1 MEQILDSKEI
11 ALKVSNVSFSY
22 KKGTKAISCL
32 NLEVRK
38 GSFTTLLGESGCG
51 KTTILKLISGF
62 LQPDSGTIEIDG
74 VNQNRIEP
82 DKRKIAFVFQNYA
95 LFPHLTVKQ
104 NILYGVKNKKNENN
118 YNIFEDTVKS
128 LNLDNLLNR
137 YPHELSGGQQ
147 QRVALARSLV
157 LNPKILL
164 MDEPLSSL
172 DTKLREKVR
181 DELKE
186 IQQKLKITTIYVTH
200 DREEALSL
208 SDNIAVIHEGK
219 ILQEGSPK
227 ELYFYPKNQYT
238 ADFIGHANFLKN
250 NENTFLVRPQ
260 WFALSDDEQQNDLCG
275 KIEEITFLGDTT
287 RLIIKLSGENF
298 FSCEQNLIVDLPTI
312 ICDDLKKGNS
322 IFLKILKKWKL

>member
-1 MEQILDSKEI
+1 MDSKEI
-11 ALKVSNVSFSY
+11 ALKISNVSFSY
-22 KKGTKAISCL
+22 KKGAKAINNF

-62 LQPDSGTIEIDG
+62 LQPDVGLIEIDG

-95 LFPHLTVKQ
+95 LFPHLTVKN

-118 YNIFEDTVKS
+118 YKIFEDTVKS

-208 SDNIAVIHEGK
+208 SDKIAVIHEGK

-227 ELYFYPKNQYT
+227 ELYFSPTNLYT

>member
-1 MEQILDSKEI
+1 MDSKEI
-11 ALKVSNVSFSY
+11 ALKISNVSFSY
-22 KKGTKAISCL
+22 KKGAKAINNF

-62 LQPDSGTIEIDG
+62 LQPDSGIIEIDG
-74 VNQNRIEP
+74 INQNKVEP

-95 LFPHLTVKQ
+95 LFPHLTVKH

-118 YNIFEDTVKS
+118 YKIFEDTVKS
-128 LNLDNLLNR
+128 LNLDALLTR
-137 YPHELSGGQQ
+137 FPHELSGGQQ

-208 SDNIAVIHEGK
+208 SDKIAVIHDGK

-260 WFALSDDEQQNDLCG
+260 WFALSEDEQQNDLCG

>member
-1 MEQILDSKEI
+1 MDSKEI
-11 ALKVSNVSFSY
+11 ALKISNVSFSY
-22 KKGTKAISCL
+22 KKGAKAINNF

-62 LQPDSGTIEIDG
+62 LQPDVGLIEIDG

-95 LFPHLTVKQ
+95 LFPHLTVKN

-118 YNIFEDTVKS
+118 YKIFEDTVKS

-227 ELYFYPKNQYT
+227 ELYFSPTNLYT

-260 WFALSDDEQQNDLCG
+260 WFALSEDEQQNDLCG

>member
-1 MEQILDSKEI
+1 MDSKEI
-11 ALKVSNVSFSY
+11 ALKISNVSFSY
-22 KKGTKAISCL
+22 KKGAKAINNF

-62 LQPDSGTIEIDG
+62 LQPDVGLIEIDG

-95 LFPHLTVKQ
+95 LFPHLTVKN

-118 YNIFEDTVKS
+118 YKIFEDTVKS
-128 LNLDNLLNR
+128 LNLDDLLNR

-227 ELYFYPKNQYT
+227 ELYFSPTNLYT

-260 WFALSDDEQQNDLCG
+260 WFALSEDEQQNDLCG

-322 IFLKILKKWKL
+322 ILLKILKKWKL

>member
-1 MEQILDSKEI
+1 MDSKEI
-11 ALKVSNVSFSY
+11 ALKISNVSFSY
-22 KKGTKAISCL
+22 KKGAKAINNF

-62 LQPDSGTIEIDG
+62 LQPDVGLIEIDG
-74 VNQNRIEP
+74 INQNKIEP

-95 LFPHLTVKQ
+95 LFPHLTVKN

-118 YNIFEDTVKS
+118 YKIFEDTVKS
-128 LNLDNLLNR
+128 LNLDNLLTR
-137 YPHELSGGQQ
+137 FPHELSGGQQ

-227 ELYFYPKNQYT
+227 ELYFSPTNLYT

-260 WFALSDDEQQNDLCG
+260 WFALSDDEQENDLCG
-275 KIEEITFLGDTT
+275 KIEDITFLGDTT

>member
-1 MEQILDSKEI
+1 MDSKEI
-11 ALKVSNVSFSY
+11 ALKISNVSFSY
-22 KKGTKAISCL
+22 KKGAKAINNF

-62 LQPDSGTIEIDG
+62 LQPDVGLIEIDG

-95 LFPHLTVKQ
+95 LFPHLTVKN

-208 SDNIAVIHEGK
+208 SDKIAVIHEGK

-287 RLIIKLSGENF
+287 RLIIKLSVENF

>member
-1 MEQILDSKEI
+1 MDSKKI
-11 ALKVSNVSFSY
+11 ALKISNVSFSY
-22 KKGTKAISCL
+22 KKGAKAINNF

-62 LQPDSGTIEIDG
+62 LQPDVGLIEIDG

-95 LFPHLTVKQ
+95 LFPHLTVKN
-104 NILYGVKNKKNENN
+104 NILYGVRNKKNENN
-118 YNIFEDTVKS
+118 YKIFEDTVKS

-208 SDNIAVIHEGK
+208 SDKIAVIHDGK

-227 ELYFYPKNQYT
+227 ELYFSPTNLYT

-260 WFALSDDEQQNDLCG
+260 WFALSDDEQENDLCG

>member
-1 MEQILDSKEI
+1 MDSKEI
-11 ALKVSNVSFSY
+11 ALKISNVSFSY
-22 KKGTKAISCL
+22 KKGAKAINNF

-62 LQPDSGTIEIDG
+62 LQPDVGLIEIDG

-95 LFPHLTVKQ
+95 LFPHLTVKN

-118 YNIFEDTVKS
+118 YKIFEDTVKS

-227 ELYFYPKNQYT
+227 ELYFSPTNLYT

>member
-1 MEQILDSKEI
+1 MDSKEI
-11 ALKVSNVSFSY
+11 ALKISNVSFSY
-22 KKGTKAISCL
+22 KKGAKAINNF

-62 LQPDSGTIEIDG
+62 LQPDVGLIEIDG

-95 LFPHLTVKQ
+95 LFPHLTVKN

-118 YNIFEDTVKS
+118 YKIFEDTVKS

-208 SDNIAVIHEGK
+208 SDKIAVIHDGK

-260 WFALSDDEQQNDLCG
+260 WFALSDDEQENDLCG

-322 IFLKILKKWKL
+322 ILLKILKKWKL